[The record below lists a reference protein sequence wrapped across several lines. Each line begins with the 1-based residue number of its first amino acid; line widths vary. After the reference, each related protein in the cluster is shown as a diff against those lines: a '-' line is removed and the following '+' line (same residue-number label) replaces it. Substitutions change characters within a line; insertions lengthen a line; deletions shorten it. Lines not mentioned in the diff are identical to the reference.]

1 VEQAHVLEEAGR
13 SLLGPVALNCAAPDE
28 GNILLLHRVATA
40 SQRARFL
47 APLVAGRI
55 RSCFAMTE
63 PAPGAGADPD
73 SLLTTARRAGD
84 NWLINGTK
92 WFTTGADGASFAIV
106 MARTGPAATMFLV
119 DSDNPGMKVERLL
132 STMDSAFAGGHA
144 EMSFTDCLVPGDAVL
159 GEVDQGF
166 RYAQVRL
173 GPARLTHCMRWL
185 GAARRAHEE
194 AVRYAASR
202 TMFGTV
208 QAELGMTQAMIAD
221 NEIDIATSRAIIR
234 TAAAVLD
241 AGQSARRE
249 TSIAKT
255 FVSEA
260 VHRIVD
266 RCVQMCGGSGISD
279 DLPIAAIYRD
289 IRAFRIYDG
298 PSEVHRWSLA
308 RRAVRQYNDGQLPG
322 DWA

>member
-1 VEQAHVLEEAGR
+1 
-13 SLLGPVALNCAAPDE
+13 LNCAAPDE

-40 SQRARFL
+40 SQRARYL
-47 APLVAGRI
+47 VPLVAGRI

-84 NWLINGTK
+84 GWIINGSK

-106 MARTGPAATMFLV
+106 MARTGSAATMFLV

-132 STMDSAFAGGHA
+132 DTMDSAFAGGHA
-144 EMSFTDCLVPGDAVL
+144 EMSFTDCRVPGDAVL

-194 AVRYAASR
+194 AVRYAAGRS
-202 TMFGTV
+202 MFGTV

-221 NEIDIATSRAIIR
+221 NEIDIATCRAIIR
-234 TAAAVLD
+234 VAAEALD
-241 AGQSARRE
+241 AGQPARRE

-255 FVSEA
+255 FVAEA
-260 VHRIVD
+260 VNRVVD
-266 RCVQMCGGSGISD
+266 RSVQMCGGSGITE
-279 DLPIAAIYRD
+279 DLPLSAIYRD

-308 RRAVRQYNDGQLPG
+308 RRAVRQHHDGQLPG
-322 DWA
+322 DWV

>member
-1 VEQAHVLEEAGR
+1 
-13 SLLGPVALNCAAPDE
+13 
-28 GNILLLHRVATA
+28 
-40 SQRARFL
+40 
-47 APLVAGRI
+47 
-55 RSCFAMTE
+55 
-63 PAPGAGADPD
+63 
-73 SLLTTARRAGD
+73 
-84 NWLINGTK
+84 
-92 WFTTGADGASFAIV
+92 
-106 MARTGPAATMFLV
+106 MFLV

-260 VHRIVD
+260 VNRIVD

-289 IRAFRIYDG
+289 VRAFRIYDG

-308 RRAVRQYNDGQLPG
+308 RRAVRQLSEGQLPG